1 MELVVNMSA
10 PTFIRSFKRFCGR
23 RGLPALMIS
32 DNAKTFKSA
41 ANILEQVVTSEEV
54 QKYFEG
60 IGIVWKFNVPKAPW
74 WGGLFERL
82 VRSTKRCLKKTLG
95 QSKFTYEELLTA
107 LTEIE
112 MVLNS
117 RPLTFISA
125 NDLEEPLTPSHLLVG
140 RRLMNLPDHLV
151 TRCVDDYEETNGDC
165 LSARLKYL
173 NRSLDS
179 FWKRWRREYLV
190 ELREAHRH
198 YRSNGEPEISEGDI
212 VLVHSE
218 SHPRSQWKL
227 GKVQKMLVGTDGQK
241 RAAVVMVTNKGRKST
256 LTRPI
261 QLLYPLEVASPI
273 DTARQNEKSNV
284 SSNENDETKNDSEN
298 SNGVTGSE
306 TDIATNDNEYS
317 SNVSMRNANETSN
330 DQETRAPIR
339 ARRAAAT
346 NARDLI
352 LAQAL
357 AENEQ

>member
-1 MELVVNMSA
+1 MSA
-10 PTFIRSFKRFCGR
+10 PTLIRSFKRFCGR

-74 WGGLFERL
+74 WGGFFERL

-117 RPLTFISA
+117 RPLMFISA

-151 TRCVDDYEETNGDC
+151 TGCVDDFEETNVHC
-165 LSARLKYL
+165 LSARLKYF
-173 NRSLDS
+173 NRSLE
-179 FWKRWRREYLV
+179 KRWRREYLV

-227 GKVQKMLVGTDGQK
+227 GKVQKVLVGTDGQK

-256 LTRPI
+256 LNRPI

-273 DTARQNEKSNV
+273 DTAHQNEKSNV

-298 SNGVTGSE
+298 SNDVTGSE
-306 TDIATNDNEYS
+306 TDIAPNDNEYS

-330 DQETRAPIR
+330 DQETRTPMR